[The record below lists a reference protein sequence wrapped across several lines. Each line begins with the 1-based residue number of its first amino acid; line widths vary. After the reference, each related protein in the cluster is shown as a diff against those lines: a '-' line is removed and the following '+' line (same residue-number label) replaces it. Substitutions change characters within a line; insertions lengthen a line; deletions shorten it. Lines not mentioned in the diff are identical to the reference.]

1 MFSQFTEW
9 SVTQVKEWAFKTFG
23 NENIA
28 DNFEKEE
35 IDGKILLSTAVQSI
49 QVMEQLGLTTIGK
62 KGKFLETLKELT
74 GKLIYLVEY

>member
-28 DNFEKEE
+28 DNFEKEGT
-35 IDGKILLSTAVQSI
+35 DGKILLSTAVQSI
-49 QVMEQLGLTTIGK
+49 QAMEQLGLTTIGK